1 MIKDLVIFDLMP
13 LSICLNCNTKYIK
26 VRIDQK
32 YCKRLCSL
40 QHRYK
45 LHKSSQYSTQWR
57 FETLKKK
64 LNKLDENKIKIL
76 FKKTKK
82 EILANGYDPKINKK
96 LTKII
101 GFEKWRKSEKGKETL
116 KRYFN
121 KDEVKEKR
129 KKYNS
134 RADIKIIRNQKRRA
148 YDQTEKGQQRRIKNY
163 LKQKSKPDFRDKAN
177 AYRRKKEKNDPIFKM
192 NGSLRRYINKTLKIH
207 KSPKYH
213 KLNEV
218 LGCSVYELKKYLE
231 TKFQPGMTWE
241 NHGLYGWHID
251 HIKPLS
257 KFNMLNSN
265 EQKKAFHY
273 TNLQPLWAKDN
284 LKKGNKY

>member
-1 MIKDLVIFDLMP
+1 MS
-13 LSICLNCNTKYIK
+13 LSICLNCNTKYTK

-45 LHKSSQYSTQWR
+45 VHKKSQYSIQWR
-57 FETLKKK
+57 LESLKKK
-64 LNKLDENKIKIL
+64 LDNVDDDRLKTV
-76 FKKTKK
+76 FKKTRK
-82 EILANGYDPKINKK
+82 EILANGYSAEVNKK
-96 LTKII
+96 LTKLI
-101 GFEKWRKSEKGKETL
+101 GYDKWRKSEKGKETL
-116 KRYFN
+116 KKYFK
-121 KDEVKEKR
+121 KDEVKEKI
-129 KKYNS
+129 KKYYKKPEVKE
-134 RADIKIIRNQKRRA
+134 RRNKQRRA
-148 YDQTEKGQQRRIKNY
+148 YDQTEKGQQVRIKKY

-192 NGSLRRYINKTLKIH
+192 NVGLRRYINKTLKIH

-284 LKKGNKY
+284 LKKSNKY